1 MSTTAQLMREWN
13 KHLEDG
19 TNMSLNEAVSAFT
32 VVPEA
37 HHETM
42 EKGPIAGAV
51 KDIKKGVKAGEQAS
65 KSLDSATEA
74 KRPIRVK
81 KSEMVG
87 SASNAYGVRR
97 KNIDTLMTTT
107 HKLMTALDKS
117 QKKDSENW
125 AHVGT
130 AGEIANKLSDINQM
144 LGGI

>member
-32 VVPEA
+32 VIPE
-37 HHETM
+37 
-42 EKGPIAGAV
+42 GGAI
-51 KDIKKGVKAGEQAS
+51 KDMKKGIKAGEQAS
-65 KSLDSATEA
+65 KSLDSATETKA
-74 KRPIRVK
+74 PIRVK

-87 SASNAYGVRR
+87 SAGNAYGVRR

-117 QKKDSENW
+117 QKKDSESW

>member
-32 VVPEA
+32 VIPE
-37 HHETM
+37 
-42 EKGPIAGAV
+42 GGAI
-51 KDIKKGVKAGEQAS
+51 KDMKKGIKAGEQAS
-65 KSLDSATEA
+65 KSLDSATETKA
-74 KRPIRVK
+74 PIRVK

-87 SASNAYGVRR
+87 SAGNAYGVRR

-107 HKLMTALDKS
+107 HKLMKALDKS

>member
-1 MSTTAQLMREWN
+1 MKEWN
-13 KHLEDG
+13 EHLEKG
-19 TNMSLNEAVSAFT
+19 TNMNLTEAVSAFT
-32 VVPEA
+32 VLPEY
-37 HHETM
+37 HDENET
-42 EKGPIAGAV
+42 
-51 KDIKKGVKAGEQAS
+51 KA
-65 KSLDSATEA
+65 
-74 KRPIRVK
+74 PIRVK

-87 SASNAYGVRR
+87 SAGNAYGVRR

>member
-1 MSTTAQLMREWN
+1 MSTVTSIMREWN
-13 KHLEDG
+13 EHLEKG
-19 TNMSLNEAVSAFT
+19 TNMNLKEAVSAFT
-32 VVPEA
+32 VVPEG
-37 HHETM
+37 HHEN
-42 EKGPIAGAV
+42 
-51 KDIKKGVKAGEQAS
+51 
-65 KSLDSATEA
+65 EA
-74 KRPIRVK
+74 KAPIRVK

-117 QKKDSENW
+117 QKKDSESW

>member
-1 MSTTAQLMREWN
+1 MSTVASIMKEWN
-13 KHLEDG
+13 EHLEKG
-19 TNMSLNEAVSAFT
+19 TNMNLTEAVSAFT
-32 VVPEA
+32 VVPEG
-37 HHETM
+37 H
-42 EKGPIAGAV
+42 GG
-51 KDIKKGVKAGEQAS
+51 D
-65 KSLDSATEA
+65 DEA
-74 KRPIRVK
+74 KAPIRVK

-117 QKKDSENW
+117 QKKDSESW

>member
-1 MSTTAQLMREWN
+1 MSTVTSMMKEWN
-13 KHLEDG
+13 EHLENG
-19 TNMSLNEAVSAFT
+19 TNMMLKEAVSAFT
-32 VVPEA
+32 VMPEA
-37 HHETM
+37 HHET
-42 EKGPIAGAV
+42 
-51 KDIKKGVKAGEQAS
+51 D
-65 KSLDSATEA
+65 EA

-117 QKKDSENW
+117 QKKDSESW

>member
-1 MSTTAQLMREWN
+1 MAEKTTVSSLMKEWN
-13 KHLEDG
+13 DHLTED
-19 TNMSLNEAVSAFT
+19 VSAFT
-32 VVPEA
+32 VVPE
-37 HHETM
+37 
-42 EKGPIAGAV
+42 
-51 KDIKKGVKAGEQAS
+51 
-65 KSLDSATEA
+65 
-74 KRPIRVK
+74 
-81 KSEMVG
+81 G
-87 SASNAYGVRR
+87 SCDAYGVRR

>member
-1 MSTTAQLMREWN
+1 MSTVASIMKEWN
-13 KHLEDG
+13 EHLEKG
-19 TNMSLNEAVSAFT
+19 TNMNLTEAVSAFT
-32 VVPEA
+32 VLPEY
-37 HHETM
+37 HDEN
-42 EKGPIAGAV
+42 
-51 KDIKKGVKAGEQAS
+51 
-65 KSLDSATEA
+65 EA
-74 KRPIRVK
+74 KAPIRVK

-117 QKKDSENW
+117 QKKDSESW

>member
-1 MSTTAQLMREWN
+1 MN
-13 KHLEDG
+13 
-19 TNMSLNEAVSAFT
+19 
-32 VVPEA
+32 
-37 HHETM
+37 
-42 EKGPIAGAV
+42 
-51 KDIKKGVKAGEQAS
+51 S
-65 KSLDSATEA
+65 KV
-74 KRPIRVK
+74 R
-81 KSEMVG
+81 
-87 SASNAYGVRR
+87 RR

>member
-32 VVPEA
+32 VIPEGGA
-37 HHETM
+37 I
-42 EKGPIAGAV
+42 KGG
-51 KDIKKGVKAGEQAS
+51 D
-65 KSLDSATEA
+65 DEA
-74 KRPIRVK
+74 KAPIRVK

-87 SASNAYGVRR
+87 SAGNAYGVRR